1 MRLGGIVTAMITP
14 FGKDRFVDVDESV
27 RLAKWLVER
36 GNDGLVIAGS
46 TGEGQTLTVD
56 ERMTLFRTLKREL
69 GDSAAIIGNCGT
81 NDTHTSVALA
91 EEVAA
96 EGVDALLMV
105 VPYYNKPTQ
114 DGMIAHFSEVAKAC
128 SKPII
133 IYNIPGRTCV
143 NMLPATLLE
152 LAHRYEN
159 ICGVKESS
167 GDVSQFADILR
178 ERPKDF
184 TFFCGDDHMF
194 LPSLALGGDA
204 VIGVA
209 THLCSR
215 EFKEMAKAVHDGR
228 IADAAK
234 IHFDLVPLF
243 KALFVTSNPIPIKWA
258 MKELGFQVG
267 SPRLPLTP
275 MPEALKDHLRPLLSR
290 YRESVAV

>member
-1 MRLGGIVTAMITP
+1 MKLGGIVTAMVTP
-14 FGKDRFVDVDESV
+14 FGKDGFVDLDESV

-56 ERMTLFRTLKREL
+56 ERMSLFRTLKREL

-91 EEVAA
+91 EEVVA

-114 DGMIAHFSEVAKAC
+114 DGMIAHFSEVAKVC
-128 SKPII
+128 TKPLI
-133 IYNIPGRTCV
+133 IYNIPGRTGA
-143 NMLPATLLE
+143 NMLPSTLLE
-152 LAHRYEN
+152 LASRYEN
-159 ICGVKESS
+159 IRGVKESS

-184 TFFCGDDHMF
+184 VFFCGDDHLF
-194 LPSLALGGDA
+194 LPSLALGGDG
-204 VIGVA
+204 VVGVA
-209 THLCSR
+209 THLCSE
-215 EFKEMAKAVHDGR
+215 EFREMAKAVHDGR

-234 IHFDLVPLF
+234 IHFDLIPLF
-243 KALFVTSNPIPIKWA
+243 KALFATSNPIPIKWA
-258 MKELGFQVG
+258 MRELGFHVG
-267 SPRLPLTP
+267 DARLPLGP
-275 MPEALKDHLRPLLSR
+275 MPEALKTHLRPLLRR
-290 YRESVAV
+290 YQETVTV

>member
-1 MRLGGIVTAMITP
+1 MKLGGIVTAMITP
-14 FGKDRFVDVDESV
+14 FGKDKFVDFDESV

-56 ERMTLFRTLKREL
+56 ERMTLFRTIKREI
-69 GDSAAIIGNCGT
+69 GDTAAIIGNCGT
-81 NDTHTSVALA
+81 NDTHTSCALA

-114 DGMIAHFSEVAKAC
+114 DGMIAHFSEVAKV
-128 SKPII
+128 STKPII
-133 IYNIPGRTCV
+133 IYNIPGRTCA

-152 LAHRYEN
+152 LAHRHEN
-159 ICGVKESS
+159 IRGVKESS
-167 GDVSQFADILR
+167 GDISQFADILR
-178 ERPKDF
+178 DCPKDF
-184 TFFCGDDHMF
+184 VFFCGDDHLF
-194 LPSLALGGDA
+194 LPSLALGGDG
-204 VIGVA
+204 VVGVA
-209 THLCSR
+209 THLCAQEFR
-215 EFKEMAKAVHDGR
+215 EMRKALHEGR

-234 IHFDLVPLF
+234 IHFELTPLF
-243 KALFVTSNPIPIKWA
+243 KALFATSNPIPIKWA

-275 MPEALKDHLRPLLSR
+275 MPEALKGQLRPLLQK
-290 YRESVAV
+290 YRETVAV

>member
-1 MRLGGIVTAMITP
+1 MKLGGIVTAMVTP
-14 FGKDRFVDVDESV
+14 FGKDNFVDVDEAV

-56 ERMTLFRTLKREL
+56 ERMLLFRTLKREL

-114 DGMIAHFSEVAKAC
+114 DGMIAHFGEIAKAC
-128 SKPII
+128 PKPII

-152 LAHRYEN
+152 LAHRHEN
-159 ICGVKESS
+159 IRGVKESS
-167 GDVSQFADILR
+167 GDVSQFADVLR
-178 ERPKDF
+178 ERPRDF
-184 TFFCGDDHMF
+184 VFFCGDDHLF
-194 LPSLALGGDA
+194 LPSLALGGDG

-209 THLCSR
+209 THLCSQ
-215 EFKEMAKAVHDGR
+215 EFKEMSKAVHAGR

-234 IHFDLVPLF
+234 IHFDLIPLF
-243 KALFVTSNPIPIKWA
+243 KALFATSNPIPIKWA
-258 MKELGFQVG
+258 MHELGFNVG
-267 SPRLPLTP
+267 NPRLPLGA
-275 MPEALKDHLRPLLSR
+275 MPEALKTHLRPLLQK
-290 YRESVAV
+290 YRETVAV